1 MEPLLELKGVKKY
14 FFVQAGFFK
23 KTTKVAKVIDGV
35 SFKINGSKTLGLVGE
50 SGCGKTTLARLILAL
65 FKPTEGEIFFNR
77 ARLDRILATDYLRK
91 CFRKDVQAIFQDPVS
106 SLNPRQ
112 RVENIIK
119 EPFIVHEESPSRDIK
134 KRVIELLGTVGL
146 NEKFL
151 KKFPHEL
158 SGGENQRV
166 NIARALA
173 LKPKLIICD
182 EPLSSLDL
190 TIQARLINLFLD
202 LQRDF
207 KISYLFISHDLRV
220 IERISDDVLVMY
232 MGKICEYAT
241 WRDLYNQPL
250 HPYTKILMSSLIKG
264 KRLLAKGEI
273 PSPTEPPPG
282 CNFHTRCP
290 FAMKICKEEEP
301 KLLSYENRL
310 VSCHL
315 YNN

>member
-1 MEPLLELKGVKKY
+1 MDPLLELKDIKKY
-14 FFVQAGFFK
+14 FSVQTGFFGRQF
-23 KTTKVAKVIDGV
+23 KTAKVVDGV
-35 SFKINGSKTLGLVGE
+35 SFKIGESKTLGLVGE

-65 FKPTEGEIFFNR
+65 FKPTEGEILFNR
-77 ARLDRILATDYLRK
+77 ARLDRILATDYLKK
-91 CFRKDVQAIFQDPVS
+91 CFRKDVQAIFQDPIS
-106 SLNPRQ
+106 ALNPRQ
-112 RVENIIK
+112 RIKNIIK
-119 EPFIVHEESPSRDIK
+119 EPFIVHEGSFGRDIN
-134 KRVIELLGTVGL
+134 KRIIELLGTVGL

-151 KKFPHEL
+151 RKFPHEL
-158 SGGENQRV
+158 SGGESQRV

-182 EPLSSLDL
+182 EPLSSLDISL
-190 TIQARLINLFLD
+190 QARLINLFLD

-207 KISYLFISHDLRV
+207 NISYLFISHDLRV
-220 IERISDDVLVMY
+220 IERISDDVAVMY
-232 MGKICEYAT
+232 LGKICEYAP

-250 HPYTKILMSSLIKG
+250 HPYTKVLMSSLVKG

-290 FAMKICKEEEP
+290 FVMDKCKVIVP
-301 KLLSYENRL
+301 QLLPHNGHL

-315 YNN
+315 Y